1 MRMSTVVHFLDVG
14 QGNMVLIE
22 TSNKKYLVFDCNITD
37 ANSERVLSYVGR
49 HIGEGT
55 ALHAFICS
63 HRDADHM
70 RGVKRLHA
78 RFPIREV
85 WDSDY
90 PGTTT
95 GSAEYREYMAL
106 RRAVGSR
113 TIAKRRFNDFGR
125 TRLRY
130 LSAKDDRLPK
140 NANAQGIVIKV
151 EQRDE
156 TMNRVLSGAVL
167 PADSDAQTWRYGIM
181 QDYDKAQVSSDILM
195 AAHHGSLSFFDD
207 PGDNNYYY
215 TDHVAAI
222 KPAMTIVSVGPNSH
236 GHPHAKALELYRRY
250 STGSNQGNKV
260 FRTDTKG
267 TMKLVLK
274 PNGGWR
280 LTTP

>member
-1 MRMSTVVHFLDVG
+1 
-14 QGNMVLIE
+14 
-22 TSNKKYLVFDCNITD
+22 
-37 ANSERVLSYVGR
+37 
-49 HIGEGT
+49 
-55 ALHAFICS
+55 
-63 HRDADHM
+63 
-70 RGVKRLHA
+70 
-78 RFPIREV
+78 
-85 WDSDY
+85 
-90 PGTTT
+90 
-95 GSAEYREYMAL
+95 
-106 RRAVGSR
+106 
-113 TIAKRRFNDFGR
+113 
-125 TRLRY
+125 LRY